1 MWSIQLEGLSFLE
14 ITVDLVVVQILA
26 GRIAPEEIPAALH
39 ATYQWLLSLLEHAAN
54 GDASLTLVQL
64 NQ

>member
-1 MWSIQLEGLSFLE
+1 MALSFLE
-14 ITVDLVVVQILA
+14 ITTDLIVVQIRA
-26 GRIAPEEIPAALH
+26 GRISPEDIPAALY
-39 ATYQWLLSLLEHAAN
+39 ATYQWLLSLQENAAN